1 MTASKDEF
9 PEPNFSDLGVD
20 ADIQA
25 GLRDLGYQQPL
36 AVQRVAIPVILEG
49 RDVSM
54 RAKTG
59 SGKTAA
65 FGIPLLQRIDRRRRR
80 PSLLVLAPTRELA
93 AQLGTE
99 LRAIGK
105 HRGLEVATAYG
116 GVPVE
121 EQKKR
126 LQAGI
131 DVLAATP
138 GRLLDLSQQKAVRL
152 ADFQAVVLDEA
163 DEMLSMGFF
172 EDVTKIMDACQGAKQ
187 VIILSAS
194 LEQDTAALV
203 DRYTRDVIRIDLS
216 ADKLSVEGIRNIYY
230 LIGDDLPR
238 HHYLLH
244 VLAVEQ
250 PHSAIV
256 FVNTRQDAG
265 VLTTVLA
272 REGWRAEMIS
282 GQLPQRERERVMAAI
297 KDQRLKLLVAT
308 DLAARGIDISHLSH
322 VINFSLPED
331 PAIFLHRVGR
341 TGRVDREGTAVSL
354 VSGKRVH
361 TLGVLER
368 QFGIKFERK
377 EFPPATEMTKLL
389 NRARITALLEAAGQ
403 NIADGYLALA
413 GEICSHPR
421 GHEIVAYLLKRHAD
435 SVHDEKRS
443 LDNRPQAEPPRR
455 RRRRSPP
462 RRRRR

>member
-20 ADIQA
+20 TDIQA

-172 EDVTKIMDACQGAKQ
+172 EDVTKIMDACQGARQ

-216 ADKLSVEGIRNIYY
+216 ADKLSV
-230 LIGDDLPR
+230 
-238 HHYLLH
+238 
-244 VLAVEQ
+244 
-250 PHSAIV
+250 
-256 FVNTRQDAG
+256 
-265 VLTTVLA
+265 
-272 REGWRAEMIS
+272 
-282 GQLPQRERERVMAAI
+282 
-297 KDQRLKLLVAT
+297 VA
-308 DLAARGIDISHLSH
+308 LCHI
-322 VINFSLPED
+322 
-331 PAIFLHRVGR
+331 
-341 TGRVDREGTAVSL
+341 
-354 VSGKRVH
+354 
-361 TLGVLER
+361 
-368 QFGIKFERK
+368 
-377 EFPPATEMTKLL
+377 
-389 NRARITALLEAAGQ
+389 
-403 NIADGYLALA
+403 
-413 GEICSHPR
+413 
-421 GHEIVAYLLKRHAD
+421 
-435 SVHDEKRS
+435 
-443 LDNRPQAEPPRR
+443 
-455 RRRRSPP
+455 
-462 RRRRR
+462 